1 MKIKRKATNVVI
13 YVFVTLVSLSAIVP
27 LLYVLLTSLK
37 TSGQIYDVNQIVPTS
52 FTLEN
57 YINVLYKAKFL
68 TYFRNSVIVAVCTT
82 VVCMVLSICAGYGMT
97 RYRVRGSQ
105 KLKMGILY
113 TRMFPSVLLALPYY
127 VIMRN
132 LDLGDSLLGL
142 ILIYCSFTLPF
153 YRAVGTYDGITGVP
167 PAPDSAPAPGGRG
180 GPPTQPPAHGALPA
194 GTGAY
199 GHGGNGGLLSLFHRA
214 VAGHRLEGSLLPG
227 VGGCEREAL
236 VPAV

>member
-1 MKIKRKATNVVI
+1 MKVKRKATNVVI

-132 LDLGDSLLGL
+132 LDLGDSLRP
-142 ILIYCSFTLPF
+142 I
-153 YRAVGTYDGITGVP
+153 
-167 PAPDSAPAPGGRG
+167 
-180 GPPTQPPAHGALPA
+180 
-194 GTGAY
+194 
-199 GHGGNGGLLSLFHRA
+199 SL
-214 VAGHRLEGSLLPG
+214 
-227 VGGCEREAL
+227 
-236 VPAV
+236 

>member
-1 MKIKRKATNVVI
+1 MKIKRKGHERGDLCVCHIGLPLRHRAA
-13 YVFVTLVSLSAIVP
+13 FVCAADFAKDLR
-27 LLYVLLTSLK
+27 
-37 TSGQIYDVNQIVPTS
+37 QIYDVNQIVPTS

-153 YRAVGTYDGITGVP
+153 TIWNMQTFFRQLPWELEEAACHRWRQPYNGAV
-167 PAPDSAPAPGGRG
+167 PGD
-180 GPPTQPPAHGALPA
+180 PAHGK
-194 GTGAY
+194 TG
-199 GHGGNGGLLSLFHRA
+199 HHRNGLVFFHDLL
-214 VAGHRLEGSLLPG
+214 G
-227 VGGCEREAL
+227 
-236 VPAV
+236 

>member
-1 MKIKRKATNVVI
+1 MKVKRKATNVVI

-97 RYRVRGSQ
+97 RYRVRGS
-105 KLKMGILY
+105 
-113 TRMFPSVLLALPYY
+113 
-127 VIMRN
+127 
-132 LDLGDSLLGL
+132 
-142 ILIYCSFTLPF
+142 
-153 YRAVGTYDGITGVP
+153 
-167 PAPDSAPAPGGRG
+167 
-180 GPPTQPPAHGALPA
+180 
-194 GTGAY
+194 
-199 GHGGNGGLLSLFHRA
+199 
-214 VAGHRLEGSLLPG
+214 
-227 VGGCEREAL
+227 
-236 VPAV
+236 

>member
-1 MKIKRKATNVVI
+1 MKVKRKATNVVI

-153 YRAVGTYDGITGVP
+153 TIWNMQTFSVSSPGSWRRR
-167 PAPDSAPAPGGRG
+167 PASMAPAVQRRCSG
-180 GPPTQPPAHGALPA
+180 
-194 GTGAY
+194 
-199 GHGGNGGLLSLFHRA
+199 
-214 VAGHRLEGSLLPG
+214 
-227 VGGCEREAL
+227 
-236 VPAV
+236 

>member
-105 KLKMGILY
+105 KLKWAFCIPGCSPPCCWPCLTMSSCGTWIWAILCW
-113 TRMFPSVLLALPYY
+113 
-127 VIMRN
+127 
-132 LDLGDSLLGL
+132 DLS
-142 ILIYCSFTLPF
+142 
-153 YRAVGTYDGITGVP
+153 
-167 PAPDSAPAPGGRG
+167 
-180 GPPTQPPAHGALPA
+180 
-194 GTGAY
+194 
-199 GHGGNGGLLSLFHRA
+199 
-214 VAGHRLEGSLLPG
+214 
-227 VGGCEREAL
+227 
-236 VPAV
+236 